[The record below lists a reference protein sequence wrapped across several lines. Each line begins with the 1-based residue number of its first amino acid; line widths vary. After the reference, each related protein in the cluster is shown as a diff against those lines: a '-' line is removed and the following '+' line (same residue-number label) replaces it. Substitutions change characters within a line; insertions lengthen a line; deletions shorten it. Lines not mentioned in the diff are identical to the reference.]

1 MLKNG
6 KTQSDEQVAPK
17 VYDLNVL
24 YVESVCATNSALY
37 LCFEC
42 LVDSEFARLDAV
54 YAKYELLYNSQYVYN
69 LLSLLYRLP

>member
-6 KTQSDEQVAPK
+6 KAQSDEQVAPK
-17 VYDLNVL
+17 VYDLNIL
-24 YVESVCATNSALY
+24 YVESVCATNFALY

-54 YAKYELLYNSQYVYN
+54 YAKYELLYDNQYVYK
-69 LLSLLYRLP
+69 LLPLLCRLP